1 MPSTDREPDRG
12 PSMLV
17 WGMALLSLLM
27 PIAGVVLAL
36 YGAFKGFSGSALGW
50 VWLVAGIAILIADL
64 FIDERW
70 SYWMHPGETDL
81 NRRGMQLVGQV
92 AAVTAAIPA
101 GGRTEVGARR
111 RPTLGVAGLGW
122 HSPWP
127 PWTAGPNR
135 PLVRP
140 AFAVASGPGL

>member
-1 MPSTDREPDRG
+1 
-12 PSMLV
+12 MLV

-27 PIAGVVLAL
+27 PIVGVVLAL
-36 YGAFKGFSGSALGW
+36 YGAFKGFSGLTLGW

-70 SYWMHPGETDL
+70 SYWMHPGESDL

-101 GGRTEVGARR
+101 GGHGSVSVSDTIWVAEGAEAAVGAK
-111 RPTLGVAGLGW
+111 
-122 HSPWP
+122 
-127 PWTAGPNR
+127 
-135 PLVRP
+135 VRITGCKGT
-140 AFAVASGPGL
+140 VLTVESV

>member
-1 MPSTDREPDRG
+1 
-12 PSMLV
+12 MLV

-50 VWLVAGIAILIADL
+50 VWLVAGIAILVADL

-81 NRRGMQLVGQV
+81 NRRGMQLLGQV

-101 GGRTEVGARR
+101 GGRGSVSIGDTVWVAEGAEAAVGAK
-111 RPTLGVAGLGW
+111 
-122 HSPWP
+122 
-127 PWTAGPNR
+127 
-135 PLVRP
+135 VRITGCKGTVLTVE
-140 AFAVASGPGL
+140 AV